1 MHATARFAVG
11 ELEASRPAA
20 RHAGGTTRFRRP
32 AGWLWQRALVGGD
45 GDDGERLS
53 RRRTPGGPAGRSAC
67 AGAVRLYVRR
77 TGLGEDA
84 QARVVLEGRRRRSS
98 RRSLRGSTVTVTPVA
113 AGTATATVTATDPLG
128 LSALRAFRV
137 TVTAAATGSFT
148 DDPLVPGE
156 TPVRA
161 VHFTELRTRIDALRA
176 TAGLPRFAWTDAIL
190 GVGVTPV
197 RLVHLLE
204 LRSALAEVY
213 AAAGRSLHPR
223 YAALHG
229 RVAAGGDDSD
239 PGGAPAGAA
248 RRGGGAGMMK
258 LSQWTCECRGP
269 ATEVAGG
276 EPHEPGS
283 HHADGTTVHAA

>member
-1 MHATARFAVG
+1 M
-11 ELEASRPAA
+11 
-20 RHAGGTTRFRRP
+20 
-32 AGWLWQRALVGGD
+32 
-45 GDDGERLS
+45 
-53 RRRTPGGPAGRSAC
+53 
-67 AGAVRLYVRR
+67 
-77 TGLGEDA
+77 
-84 QARVVLEGRRRRSS
+84 
-98 RRSLRGSTVTVTPVA
+98 TPVA

-204 LRSALAEVY
+204 LRSALAEAY
-213 AAAGRSLHPR
+213 AAAGRSAPLYTDASPR
-223 YAALHG
+223 AGTTPIRAAHLLELRAAVAAL
-229 RVAAGGDDSD
+229 
-239 PGGAPAGAA
+239 
-248 RRGGGAGMMK
+248 
-258 LSQWTCECRGP
+258 E
-269 ATEVAGG
+269 
-276 EPHEPGS
+276 
-283 HHADGTTVHAA
+283 